1 MKKVLLLA
9 LFLAAGLVQAKDL
22 KPYDG
27 APLPDFTLSDMQ
39 SKSHTLSNYKGKVVM
54 LNFWA
59 TYCGPCI
66 KEMPS
71 MQRLKDK
78 MAGKP
83 FVILAVDMAEEPA
96 NVAAFLDKH
105 DIKVDF
111 PLLLDPDGTVVEQW
125 MISAVPTTFILDTTG
140 TIRYA
145 LFGGLE
151 WDSPDVVN
159 TLETLLGE

>member
-9 LFLAAGLVQAKDL
+9 LLLAAGLVQAGDL

-27 APLPDFTLSDMQ
+27 APLPDFTLGDMRGAT
-39 SKSHTLSNYKGKVVM
+39 HTLSDYRGKVVM

-71 MQRLKDK
+71 MQRLNEK

-83 FVILAVDMAEEPA
+83 FTILAVDMAEEA
-96 NVAAFLDKH
+96 ADIDAFLGKH
-105 DIKVDF
+105 RIKVDF
-111 PLLLDPDGTVVEQW
+111 PLLLDPDGEVVEQW
-125 MISAVPTTFILDTTG
+125 MISAVPTTFILDRSG

-145 LFGGLE
+145 LYGGLE
-151 WDSPDVVN
+151 WDNEEVIA
-159 TLETLLGE
+159 TLDGLMK

>member
-9 LFLAAGLVQAKDL
+9 LFLAACLVQAKDL

-83 FVILAVDMAEEPA
+83 FVILAVVFVNGSRSYTIVNAH
-96 NVAAFLDKH
+96 NRG
-105 DIKVDF
+105 KVCRHIHMSHK
-111 PLLLDPDGTVVEQW
+111 PVENR
-125 MISAVPTTFILDTTG
+125 ISTHYL
-140 TIRYA
+140 
-145 LFGGLE
+145 
-151 WDSPDVVN
+151 
-159 TLETLLGE
+159 

>member
-1 MKKVLLLA
+1 
-9 LFLAAGLVQAKDL
+9 
-22 KPYDG
+22 
-27 APLPDFTLSDMQ
+27 
-39 SKSHTLSNYKGKVVM
+39 
-54 LNFWA
+54 
-59 TYCGPCI
+59 
-66 KEMPS
+66 